1 MLLVLF
7 EPGIFYD
14 SRSIE
19 LSPNYKAVAGA
30 VFGHCIFDSILV
42 LTFIGAIYF
51 KIVKL
56 RRFLSK
62 YWCVRIITIIFVD
75 VLLAARYTFL
85 LYERSAS
92 GLDSLLLA
100 LLVLVVSH
108 AALLTWSLKKKV
120 RFILIQTSLL
130 SQMLAWRASPL
141 GDQQVPDCPQVQQA
155 VWIMDMK
162 EEVKQVVRTAGAA

>member
-19 LSPNYKAVAGA
+19 FSPNYKANAAA
-30 VFGHCIFDSILV
+30 VFGYCIFDSILV

-62 YWCVRIITIIFVD
+62 YWCVRIITIIVVD
-75 VLLAARYTFL
+75 VLLALL

-130 SQMLAWRASPL
+130 SQMFVWKAWRASPL